1 MEVMTVLHMN
11 KGTGETSYAKNSTLQ
26 SKIISVAKPFVEEAI
41 LEVLCSNI
49 PESLGIADLGCS
61 SGPNTLS
68 VISEVI
74 DIVHAKCVNMRRLS
88 PEIRVYLNDLPGND
102 FNNIFMSLPEFHKK
116 LKVDKGAGFGPCFV
130 SGMPGSFYGR
140 LFPRKSL
147 HFVHSSSSLH
157 WLSQVPSG
165 LDGKAGPTL
174 NKGKLYISKTSPE
187 CVARAYADQFKRDF
201 VLYLESRSAE
211 MVTGGRMVLS
221 LMGRISNDPSAESA
235 FLWELLSLVLMAM
248 ASKGLVEETKVDSFN
263 APYYA
268 PSTEELKSE
277 ITREGSFTIDYLETF
292 EASWDYFGCG
302 EEYVPFSGERV
313 AKMVRAVVESMLE
326 SHFGGGILVV
336 MDELFRRY
344 AEMVDDHL
352 SKNRAKNIL
361 VVVSLTRRE
370 APQSL

>member
-1 MEVMTVLHMN
+1 MTVLHMN
-11 KGTGETSYAKNSTLQ
+11 KGAGETSYAKNSTLQ
-26 SKIISVAKPFVEEAI
+26 GKIISVAKPFAEEAI
-41 LEVLCSNI
+41 LEVLCSDI
-49 PESLGIADLGCS
+49 PKSLGIADLGCS
-61 SGPNTLS
+61 LGPNTLS

-74 DIVHAKCVNMRRLS
+74 DIIHAKCVNMRCLS
-88 PEIRVYLNDLPGND
+88 PEIRVYLNHLPSND

-130 SGMPGSFYGR
+130 SSVPGSFYGR

-165 LDGKAGPTL
+165 LDGDAGPAL

-187 CVARAYADQFKRDF
+187 CVARAYVDQFKRDF
-201 VLYLESRSAE
+201 VLFLESRSAE

-235 FLWELLSLVLMAM
+235 FLWELLSLGLMAM
-248 ASKGLVEETKVDSFN
+248 ASKGLIEETKVDSFN

-268 PSTEELKSE
+268 PSTEELKCE

-292 EASWDYFGCG
+292 EASWDYFGYA
-302 EEYVPFSGERV
+302 EEYVQFSGKRV

>member
-1 MEVMTVLHMN
+1 MTVLHMN
-11 KGTGETSYAKNSTLQ
+11 KGAGETSYAKNSTLQ

-41 LEVLCSNI
+41 LGVLCSDI

-61 SGPNTLS
+61 SGPNALS
-68 VISEVI
+68 VISEAI
-74 DIVHAKCVNMRRLS
+74 DIVHAKCVRMSRLS
-88 PEIRVYLNDLPGND
+88 PEIRVYLNDLPSND
-102 FNNIFMSLPEFHKK
+102 FNNIFLSLPEFHKK
-116 LKVDKGAGFGPCFV
+116 LKVDKGAGFRPCFV
-130 SGMPGSFYGR
+130 SGVPGSFYGR
-140 LFPRKSL
+140 LFPSKSL

-165 LDGKAGPTL
+165 LNSEGGPPL

-201 VLYLESRSAE
+201 SRFLGSRSAE
-211 MVTGGRMVLS
+211 MVTAGRMVLT
-221 LMGRISNDPSAESA
+221 LMGRISNDPSSESA
-235 FLWELLSLVLMAM
+235 FLWELLSLALLAM
-248 ASKGLVEETKVDSFN
+248 ASEGLVEETKVDSFD

-268 PSTEELKSE
+268 PSAEELKCE
-277 ITREGSFTIDYLETF
+277 ITNEGSFAIDYLETF

-302 EEYVPFSGERV
+302 EEYVQFSGVRV

-344 AEMVDDHL
+344 AEMVDDYL

-361 VVVSLTRRE
+361 AVVSLIRKD
-370 APQSL
+370 APRSL